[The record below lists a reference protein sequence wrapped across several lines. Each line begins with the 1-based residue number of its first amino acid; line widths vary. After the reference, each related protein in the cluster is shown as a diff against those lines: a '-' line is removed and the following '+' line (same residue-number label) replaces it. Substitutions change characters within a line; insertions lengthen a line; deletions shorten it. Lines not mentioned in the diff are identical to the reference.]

1 MSYANQYVNT
11 HNSSPL
17 EMSPMYVNEAATTN
31 LYTYI
36 SDASLVQREE
46 TVNHVNGVATPN
58 LYTTISD
65 ASLVQR
71 HETVNY
77 VNGAATTDPNTTI
90 SDASLGQR
98 EETFKRTPYRRLCC
112 FAVIILLMV
121 GVIALAIIG
130 IIHLSEP
137 SKHQDQ
143 PISESLQFC
152 VGSITASASASA
164 QSNCSR
170 LATSVAV
177 DIFKVRVSFPGNKT
191 IVNSSMRLSDSIN
204 ITVAGLWIVS
214 WSKVTEQLTVSPRL
228 GALTC
233 KMEGTYLFEY
243 LNSSNSLVY
252 YQIFSLTYLG
262 NLDDVRVS
270 AQPYLAGNGI
280 SKLIH
285 LSCSMKT
292 GCHHG
297 VFVPE
302 MKKGEDTL
310 FIHDVSCTYTFNT
323 FEEGVVTCTTDIDAD
338 VWVSKDEVI
347 CSLKLDDGVHQL
359 VPVGRIDT
367 SNVNL
372 ANHCTLVSF
381 TIGEPGYIN
390 CKKRIHGDVNI
401 FLERK
406 GYYFGDW
413 ITLLTI
419 SGEGSGKALNDRLT
433 FTAMKNADMMEINI
447 TMSEVHCGDKGHLA
461 LNYSDGSRTNIEV
474 NAISAVPPR
483 CHGSETRS
491 LHADNNFIL
500 FCAWC
505 PGHDVEEVLVNH
517 TKTENGVG
525 TMLPSFP
532 ITFFVDSKTEHK
544 EQNLTIKFTQ
554 QYGVMRVDITRLKG
568 VGCNYGGYYSIT
580 LRSPQGSSNRNIHV
594 NITIPQSL
602 YTFSITDTPVI
613 AGRDL
618 YVEFKG
624 FMGCS
629 VSNVIAKQDGVS
641 LLASAVTVAD
651 EDIRD
656 ALAFKIV
663 WSYKPVELALH
674 TTFINASMSFPPL
687 GEQNRRSYTTSKRF
701 DVLEDSFCDNFASC
715 NVAHPSVFGLY
726 IACNAA
732 SLIQAVNKCPAGLSL
747 IYPDPNNCLGQ
758 CG

>member
-1 MSYANQYVNT
+1 MDKHYSHQRGVSYANSYT
-11 HNSSPL
+11 TFRNSTEMASPL
-17 EMSPMYVNEAATTN
+17 NFTAAATGGDFEMIRMDRDN
-31 LYTYI
+31 GHILL
-36 SDASLVQREE
+36 DE
-46 TVNHVNGVATPN
+46 TVGLKDEKVEKMSCRRMCSFF
-58 LYTTISD
+58 TII
-65 ASLVQR
+65 
-71 HETVNY
+71 
-77 VNGAATTDPNTTI
+77 P
-90 SDASLGQR
+90 
-98 EETFKRTPYRRLCC
+98 
-112 FAVIILLMV
+112 MV
-121 GVIALAIIG
+121 LGVIALVIVG
-130 IIHLSEP
+130 ILYLPEP
-137 SKHQDQ
+137 TNPPPPKILE
-143 PISESLQFC
+143 PLPFC
-152 VGSITASASASA
+152 DGSISPSASASA
-164 QSNCSR
+164 ESQCPQV
-170 LATSVAV
+170 AASVAFDV
-177 DIFKVRVSFPGNKT
+177 SKVRLSFPGNKT
-191 IVNSSMRLSDSIN
+191 IVNASVHLRNSIN
-204 ITVAGLWIVS
+204 ITLAGLWTIS
-214 WSKVTEQLTVSPRL
+214 WSSDTQKLTVSPIL

-233 KMEGTYLFEY
+233 NMEGVYLFEY
-243 LNSSNSLVY
+243 LNSSNGLEY
-252 YQIFSLTYLG
+252 YQTFSLTYLG
-262 NLDDVRVS
+262 NLEDVRVS
-270 AQPYLAGNGI
+270 VQPYLGANGV
-280 SKLIH
+280 SKSVY

-297 VFVPE
+297 VIVPE
-302 MKKGEDTL
+302 LKKGEDTL
-310 FIHDVSCTYTFNT
+310 FLDDVSCTYTFNIS
-323 FEEGVVTCTTDIDAD
+323 EGGEVVCTTVIDAD

-347 CSLKLDDGVHQL
+347 CSLKPDDGVHQL
-359 VPVGRIDT
+359 VQDGRLNT
-367 SNVNL
+367 SSADLTNYCS
-372 ANHCTLVSF
+372 AVSF
-381 TIGEPGYIN
+381 TIGKPGYIN

-401 FLERK
+401 ALERK

-413 ITLLTI
+413 TTLLTI
-419 SGEGSGKALNDRLT
+419 SGEGSGKALNDRLM
-433 FTAMKNADMMEINI
+433 FTAMKNGDIMEINI
-447 TMSEVHCGDKGHLA
+447 TISEVHCGDKGHLA

-474 NAISAVPPR
+474 NAISEVPSS
-483 CHGSETRS
+483 CSGSENRS
-491 LHADNNFIL
+491 LHADNNFII

-532 ITFFVDSKTEHK
+532 ITFYVDSKTEHK

-568 VGCNYGGYYSIT
+568 VGCNYGGDYSIT
-580 LRSPQGSSNRNIHV
+580 LRSPRGSSNRNIHV

-602 YTFSITDTPVI
+602 YTYSMTDTPVI

-618 YVEFKG
+618 DVEFKG

-674 TTFINASMSFPPL
+674 TTVINASMSFLPL
-687 GEQNRRSYTTSKRF
+687 GDTTRSYTESKRF
-701 DVLEDSFCDNFASC
+701 DVLEDSYCDNFASC

-726 IACNAA
+726 IACNSA